1 MTFHQEQQ
9 KKKRNTLLKSYTVE
23 ALVSGH
29 TRDKKEVSVTRAGGL
44 QNDSLMQP
52 LQVQGLDGC
61 LQDLA

>member
-1 MTFHQEQQ
+1 MSWENMQCSRYSGIHDLSSRAAK

-44 QNDSLMQP
+44 QK
-52 LQVQGLDGC
+52 
-61 LQDLA
+61 